1 MAPGTDVNDLLPDT
15 ALTGPNGNTSAPAV
29 LKEPMLK
36 VVLPCLRRSSPRFG
50 LSIHRSVERACYIFA
65 TTPLSCN
72 SPFWTILVSFLRMAW
87 NGEKEDKLSLLSS
100 RT

>member
-1 MAPGTDVNDLLPDT
+1 MVQ
-15 ALTGPNGNTSAPAV
+15 
-29 LKEPMLK
+29 
-36 VVLPCLRRSSPRFG
+36 VVKAGFPRFG